1 MESDAAYAMRVANEN
16 FETQQQNLQN
26 QQNQLLANI
35 KGEQAQADIDS
46 RAATS
51 IVDSLVEFSDTLGKV
66 AAERTKQM
74 IEAQLEEGR
83 RAALESAPEVLAEFE
98 RGENALIDG
107 SIAMIGEVADDS
119 VRSNTDRLE
128 TVKNFAGIPGL
139 TGYAKQGAMIELTSQ
154 LYRDSLDSRL
164 LDGETKYISSSG
176 NGVYWVAGFS

>member
-1 MESDAAYAMRVANEN
+1 MRLNK
-16 FETQQQNLQN
+16 QNLQN

-83 RAALESAPEVLAEFE
+83 RAALESAPGVRAEFE

-119 VRSNTDRLE
+119 VRSNTDQ
-128 TVKNFAGIPGL
+128 P
-139 TGYAKQGAMIELTSQ
+139 
-154 LYRDSLDSRL
+154 
-164 LDGETKYISSSG
+164 
-176 NGVYWVAGFS
+176 